1 MTNRGYTRE
10 EYLKLSEEEKYIK
23 LSPSESERSE
33 ELFKKSLKVDLHTH
47 IYGSVIFEW
56 NEEKLNLTHQ
66 MGVEGCFEAVP
77 SISEN
82 FAESMD
88 LLGKYLIITE
98 KEPSLIPAYTADDI
112 RKAKEEGKQAVLFQ
126 LEPNTFGRNLDRVD
140 IAYGHGIRMAL
151 LVFNTRNYI
160 GDGIAERTNAGLSY
174 LGLELV
180 ERMNK
185 IGMLIDLSHSGI
197 QTSLDAIE
205 HSKDPCVFNHAG
217 ARALNPPCKRL
228 RNDEELQAVAEKKG
242 LIGISGIPNQLSFD
256 KDQGIED
263 HLKHINYCVNL
274 VGIDHVAIGLD
285 NVFRDQVAGHRRS
298 AASRKFK
305 ESGIQL
311 TGDYLFG
318 IEGPHE
324 WKNIVRGLVSEGYS
338 DEEIRKIIG
347 ENAMKIIEKV
357 IG

>member
-1 MTNRGYTRE
+1 MPNRGYTRE

-23 LSPSESERSE
+23 LTPSESERAE

-47 IYGSVIFEW
+47 IFGSVIFEW
-56 NEEKLNLTHQ
+56 NEEKLNFTHQ

-88 LLGKYLIITE
+88 LLGKYITITE
-98 KEPSLIPAYTADDI
+98 KEPSLIPAYKAADI
-112 RKAKEEGKQAVLFQ
+112 KKAKKEGKQAVIFQ
-126 LEPNTFGRNLDRVD
+126 LEPNTFGRNLERVE
-140 IAYGHGIRMAL
+140 IAYGLGIRMAL
-151 LVFNTRNYI
+151 LAFNTRNYI

-185 IGMLIDLSHSGI
+185 IGMLIDLSHCGI

-205 HSKDPCVFNHAG
+205 HSKEPCVFNHAG
-217 ARALNPPCKRL
+217 ARVLNPPCKRL

-242 LIGISGIPNQLSFD
+242 LIGISGIPNQLSFEF
-256 KDQGIED
+256 DQGIED
-263 HLKHINYCVNL
+263 HLKHIKHCVDL

-285 NVFRDQVAGHRRS
+285 NVFRDQVAGHRRM
-298 AASRKFK
+298 AASRNFEKA
-305 ESGIQL
+305 GIQL
-311 TGDYLFG
+311 KGDYLFG
-318 IEGPHE
+318 LEGPHE
-324 WKNIVRGLVSEGYS
+324 WKNIVRGLVAEGYS
-338 DEEIRKIIG
+338 DEEIQKIIG
-347 ENAMKIIEKV
+347 GNAMKIIERV